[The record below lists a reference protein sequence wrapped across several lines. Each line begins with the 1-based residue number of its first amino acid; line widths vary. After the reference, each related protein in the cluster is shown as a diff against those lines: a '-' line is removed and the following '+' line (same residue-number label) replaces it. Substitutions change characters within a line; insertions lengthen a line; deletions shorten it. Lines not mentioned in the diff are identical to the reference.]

1 MVATVVQLEAELIG
15 LVKSVPSF
23 SGMGFSVFDMDDFES
38 KSSGVTLPV
47 AGVVYDGL
55 EPQGNQVTSAG
66 PAIGGASLV
75 VAQFVVVVAVQYSY
89 TGSDDTKQQAFALLD
104 EVRGA
109 VMGFKGVNTRPWRF
123 IGERPELDSSGDGVA
138 FYSQVWQS
146 TLPIV
151 GNPQ

>member
-1 MVATVVQLEAELIG
+1 MVATVVGLESELIG

-23 SGMGFSVFDMDDFES
+23 GGMGFSVFSMDDFEG

-47 AGVVYDGL
+47 AGVVYDGM
-55 EPQGNQVTSAG
+55 EPTGNQAISAG
-66 PAIGGASLV
+66 DRTGGAALV
-75 VAQFVVVVAVQYSY
+75 NAQFVVVVAVQYSY
-89 TGSDDTKQQAFALLD
+89 TGADDTKQQAFALLD
-104 EVRGA
+104 EVRNA